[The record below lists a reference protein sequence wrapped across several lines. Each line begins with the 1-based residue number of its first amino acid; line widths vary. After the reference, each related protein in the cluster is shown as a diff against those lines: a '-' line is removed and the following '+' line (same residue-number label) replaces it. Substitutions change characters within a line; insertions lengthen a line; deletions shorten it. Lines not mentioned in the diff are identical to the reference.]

1 MGATLPAWPEFLSIS
16 TAAAYLDC
24 SEGFVRKLL
33 SAPDPLPSITLGNRA
48 RRIPRAALDTYLAKQ
63 MAGAPSF
70 DAILAEVRSSRS
82 R

>member
-1 MGATLPAWPEFLSIS
+1 MEHLPAWPEFLSIA
-16 TAAAYLDC
+16 TAALYLDC

-33 SAPDPLPSITLGNRA
+33 ADPLDPIPSITLGRA
-48 RRIPRAALDTYLAKQ
+48 RRIPRVALDTYLAKQ
-63 MAGAPSF
+63 MAVAPSF